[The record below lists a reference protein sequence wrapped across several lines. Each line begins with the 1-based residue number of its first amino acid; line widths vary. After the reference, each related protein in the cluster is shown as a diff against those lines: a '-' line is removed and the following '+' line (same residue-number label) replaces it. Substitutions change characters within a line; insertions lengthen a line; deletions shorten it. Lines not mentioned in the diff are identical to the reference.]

1 MKKIKEQQDGVV
13 GEAHAEP
20 EERKTEVHRPRGYK
34 SQRELEE
41 INCELQ
47 EINESLKQEV
57 AVLEEERDARS
68 EEHERL
74 SAELEE
80 ARRTIT
86 ALVQRKNQ
94 AETFELDYRRKADRL
109 GAQLQAALQAAFQRS
124 GTGSGAESTEKESR
138 SARGQGINSS

>member
-1 MKKIKEQQDGVV
+1 MDKIKEQQDGVV
-13 GEAHAEP
+13 GEVHTEP

-57 AVLEEERDARS
+57 AVLEGERDAQS

-74 SAELEE
+74 SSELEE
-80 ARRTIT
+80 ARQTIT
-86 ALVQRKNQ
+86 ALSQRTNQ
-94 AETFELDYRRKADRL
+94 AETFELAYRRKADQL
-109 GAQLQAALQAAFQRS
+109 GAQLAAVRQQ
-124 GTGSGAESTEKESR
+124 TGG
-138 SARGQGINSS
+138 